1 MGNDLPMAQLVP
13 ERLPNRVTRSER
25 QLYRALAR
33 LPTDCLVYFEPV
45 VANRYPD
52 FIIIAPTLGVLT
64 IEVKGWQAEDI
75 AGADAQAVFLRE
87 SSRVGGVDTVTRR
100 THPVRQARDYMF
112 RLMDRCREHRYAS
125 CLLQT
130 RGAHQGAFCFPFSH
144 VAILANITVDELKN
158 HPAGDLTEVFPSQR
172 VLPQEALR
180 LLEKADPEEILAH
193 LAACF
198 DPTWPFSALTEGQ
211 VKALR
216 AIIHPE
222 IVLTLAL
229 PGFAESKAPA
239 RGAGPAD
246 DSTTPPEPPETPE
259 LKVLD
264 IQQERHARQI
274 GGGHRLVFGV
284 AGSGK
289 TVLLMAR
296 ARLLAMGA
304 QNEGKKRRV
313 LVLCY
318 NVVLAA
324 YLRAALA
331 DSAPCV
337 NVFHFDGWAARQGVV
352 RDVPAGETDQSVGK
366 RLLATLQAG
375 CGDAQAYASVLI
387 DEAQDFEPVWF
398 RCVLAAMQDPMDG
411 DLLIVG
417 DGSQGLYR
425 QRKISW
431 KELGVQAQGRTV
443 SARFELDRN
452 YRNSREIVAVARPFA
467 AATGSTGELSAES
480 MEDGIGA
487 PVIDLQKCRRST
499 GIAPVFVDAADRLE
513 ECRRAWQLVRDLLRG
528 RWDSRDVPPLAPP
541 EIGVLYARLGKKAVH
556 APLLRRFVTGLT
568 KLAPTVWLSDPGN
581 RAARTQISQPA
592 IKVQTI
598 HSAKGLQYRAVVLLW
613 AGDLPARLP
622 EAETLAAD
630 RRLFYVGLT
639 RAEDYLAIC
648 HSNLAAPFV
657 AEARRAVFP
666 EAMSAT
672 QRI

>member
-1 MGNDLPMAQLVP
+1 MAELIP
-13 ERLPNRVTRSER
+13 ERLPVRVTSSER
-25 QLYRALAR
+25 RLYRALAR
-33 LPTDCLVYFEPV
+33 LPADCLVYFEPV
-45 VANRYPD
+45 VSNRYPD
-52 FIIIAPTLGVLT
+52 FIVIAPSLGVLT
-64 IEVKGWQAEDI
+64 IELKGWRAEDI
-75 AGADAQAVFLRE
+75 VGADSQAVLLRE

-112 RLMDRCREHRYAS
+112 RLMDRCREHHYARS
-125 CLLQT
+125 LLQI
-130 RGAHQGAFCFPFSH
+130 GGPHQGAFCFPFSH
-144 VAILANITVDELKN
+144 VAILSNITVDELKG

-172 VLPQEALR
+172 VLPREALL
-180 LLEKADPEEILAH
+180 LLEKAGPEEILAH

-198 DPTWPFSALTEGQ
+198 DPTWSFQPLTEAQ
-211 VKALR
+211 IKALR

-222 IVLTLAL
+222 IVLTAVL
-229 PGFAESKAPA
+229 PGFSAQNETAAAAAAP
-239 RGAGPAD
+239 
-246 DSTTPPEPPETPE
+246 TTAE

-264 IQQERHARQI
+264 LQQERHARQI

-289 TVLLMAR
+289 TVLLIAR
-296 ARLLAMGA
+296 ARLLAMGEQGEA
-304 QNEGKKRRV
+304 KKKRV

-331 DSAPCV
+331 DCAPCV
-337 NVFHFDGWAARQGVV
+337 SVFHFDGWAARQGIV
-352 RDVPAGETDQSVGK
+352 RDVSAGEDDERLGK
-366 RLLATLQAG
+366 RLLTALQAG
-375 CGDAQAYASVLI
+375 RGDAQVYGSVLI

-417 DGSQGLYR
+417 DGNQGLYR
-425 QRKISW
+425 QHKVSW
-431 KELGVQAQGRTV
+431 KELGIQAQGRTV

-452 YRNSREIVAVARPFA
+452 YRNSREIIAVAHPFA
-467 AATGSTGELSAES
+467 VRPRPSDELSVELS
-480 MEDGIGA
+480 DDGVGT
-487 PVIDLQKCRRST
+487 PLVDLQKCRRAT
-499 GIAPVFVDAADRLE
+499 GIAPMFVDATDRLE
-513 ECRRAWQLVRDLLRG
+513 ECRRAWKLVRDLLRG
-528 RWDSRDVPPLAPP
+528 RWAEREVSPLAPA
-541 EIGVLYARLGKKAVH
+541 EIGILYARLGKKAVH
-556 APLLRRFVTGLT
+556 APLLRRFVAGLA
-568 KLAPTVWLSDPGN
+568 KLAPTVWLSDPDH
-581 RAARTQISQPA
+581 RTARTQIGRAA

-622 EAETLAAD
+622 EPEATAAE

-657 AEARRAVFP
+657 AEAKRAASLPGVLS
-666 EAMSAT
+666 AME
-672 QRI
+672 RV